1 MNAFFF
7 LFSKIFFTLKK
18 KINSALLHMGILEL
32 KLQKQS
38 DFDDLIIGA
47 KILGCG
53 GGGEET
59 LAKSR
64 VKYILENNLI
74 VNVIDPKDIPDEA
87 LICVSGMVGG
97 RTTKE
102 CLANVK
108 GLSEIDSWPMFTA
121 TKLLESYLGEKLHS
135 LVSTEI
141 GAGNFLVPIL
151 VSARLGINVIDGDLC
166 GRAKPEISISTSNVV
181 GIPIT
186 PLAIVSSYGDEM
198 VLKTAQ
204 TDQRAERIARE
215 IAVLSGGGVGVARC
229 PAHWKDYKKAVIPN
243 TISKSMKL
251 GTAIRIARDK
261 NKDPIKA
268 INDVIEG
275 KVLFEG
281 KVKTFAAEDEG
292 GFVLGEL
299 YLEDNQNNNFKIW
312 FKNEYLIT
320 WFNDKPFAT
329 SPDIICVVDSETGEG
344 LTPWSND
351 FLKNRSVVVLGTK
364 NDSVWYSKRGLEIF
378 GPRHFGF
385 DFDYQSFQ

>member
-1 MNAFFF
+1 
-7 LFSKIFFTLKK
+7 
-18 KINSALLHMGILEL
+18 MGYYMR
-32 KLQKQS
+32 LQKLI
-38 DFDDLIIGA
+38 DFEDLIVGA

-53 GGGEET
+53 GGGEVS
-59 LAKSR
+59 LAQIR

-74 VNVIDPKDIPDEA
+74 VKIIDPKEIPDEA

-97 RTTKE
+97 RASPE
-102 CLANVK
+102 CLANIK
-108 GLSEIDSWPMFTA
+108 GLSEIDPWPMFTA

-166 GRAKPEISISTSNVV
+166 GRAKPEISISTSNVAR
-181 GIPIT
+181 IPIT

-198 VLKTAQ
+198 ILKTAQ

-215 IAVLSGGGVGVARC
+215 MAVLSGGGVGVARC

-251 GTAIRIARDK
+251 GAALRTARDK
-261 NKDPIKA
+261 DKDPIKA
-268 INDVIEG
+268 ITDVIKG

-281 KVKTFAAEDEG
+281 KVKIFATEDEG

-299 YLEDNQNNNFKIW
+299 YLEDNQNRNFKIW
-312 FKNEYLIT
+312 FKNEYLVT
-320 WFNDKPFAT
+320 WLNGEPFAT
-329 SPDIICVVDSETGEG
+329 SPDILCVVDSETGEG

-351 FLKNRSVVVLGTK
+351 FFKNRSVVVIGAK
-364 NDSVWYSKRGLEIF
+364 NDSIWYSERGLEIF

-385 DFDYQSFQ
+385 KFDYQSFQ